1 MVYAKVVLQ
10 PLQWTRGYA
19 SYVGCLHEG
28 AGARILTFV
37 NDQIPASSILN
48 DCGGMPWFSGLL
60 NDRKVA
66 DVVAYIRTHSG
77 NNYKYVLNPADIA
90 FMRQNLTQAVE

>member
-1 MVYAKVVLQ
+1 MVLQ
-10 PLQWTRGYA
+10 PLRWDRGYA
-19 SYVGCLHEG
+19 SYVGCLHEK
-28 AGARILTFV
+28 AGARIPTFV
-37 NDQIPASSILN
+37 NDQMTANSILN
-48 DCGGMPWFSGLL
+48 GCGGVSWFLGLL

-90 FMRQNLTQAVE
+90 FMRQSLTQVVE